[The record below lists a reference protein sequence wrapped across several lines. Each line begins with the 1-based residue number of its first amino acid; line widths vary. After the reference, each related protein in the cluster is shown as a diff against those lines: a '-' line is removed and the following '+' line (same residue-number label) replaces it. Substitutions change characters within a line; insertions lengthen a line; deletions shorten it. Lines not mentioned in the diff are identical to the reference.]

1 MMMYKQ
7 KVQGLL
13 EALEGKLRMIENVST
28 GALRMSNTEV
38 ELLIKQ
44 TKDIREQISE
54 LVRIERD

>member
-13 EALEGKLRMIENVST
+13 DTLEGKLRMIENVST
-28 GALRMSNTEV
+28 GALRMSNVEV
-38 ELLIKQ
+38 EQLIQQ
-44 TKDIREQISE
+44 TKNIRDQISE